1 MLKIDELYNQGNM
14 CDPQIVK
21 EGVQTT
27 EQQTVFKMIKN
38 RYSTW
43 TFYLT
48 HPATTEQPLVLQKE
62 RLQRIT

>member
-1 MLKIDELYNQGNM
+1 MLKMDELYNQGNM

-21 EGVQTT
+21 EGVQST
-27 EQQTVFKMIKN
+27 FKMIKN

-48 HPATTEQPLVLQKE
+48 HPATTEQPFVLQKE

>member
-21 EGVQTT
+21 EGVQST
-27 EQQTVFKMIKN
+27 FKMIKN

-48 HPATTEQPLVLQKE
+48 HPATTEQPFVLQKE